1 MNHPQVAS
9 QAEWLTARKPL
20 RAERRKLMS
29 FGRAL
34 YIGIALLAIAG
45 RGLAQDSD
53 ARETLLAPL
62 PVRDQFLLNSGF
74 FFFEPASAKVLDAN
88 QWSIDLHNVEAN
100 TIAESAWISRR
111 LQGQTTRVGA
121 AEALTSA
128 GYDAEPSLFLV
139 HGQTHHTTLSIHRSI
154 GSHVEVGL
162 AVPVSSVGGG
172 WSDQI
177 IEGFHHVFGLGNMDR
192 RSLRQNHEAVY
203 IHSPAATYLR
213 ERSAGAEIRDIVLTT
228 KTELV
233 WLEDENVALAIDG
246 AVKLPTGNART
257 LEGSG
262 SVDGGIQMLA
272 LSDFG
277 RWQIHASLGVL
288 LLGPNSVLGTR
299 RQLLTTNTE
308 AASYLL
314 TDHTGLTMQ
323 LTVSESPFRNMGIAE
338 LNRRSCQLTT
348 GIKHQVGTITLYTAL
363 IHNVLNLRNSADVGM
378 IWGISRRF

>member
-1 MNHPQVAS
+1 
-9 QAEWLTARKPL
+9 
-20 RAERRKLMS
+20 
-29 FGRAL
+29 
-34 YIGIALLAIAG
+34 
-45 RGLAQDSD
+45 
-53 ARETLLAPL
+53 
-62 PVRDQFLLNSGF
+62 
-74 FFFEPASAKVLDAN
+74 
-88 QWSIDLHNVEAN
+88 
-100 TIAESAWISRR
+100 
-111 LQGQTTRVGA
+111 
-121 AEALTSA
+121 
-128 GYDAEPSLFLV
+128 
-139 HGQTHHTTLSIHRSI
+139 
-154 GSHVEVGL
+154 L

-213 ERSAGAEIRDIVLTT
+213 ERSAGAEIGDIVLTT

-246 AVKLPTGNART
+246 AVKLPTGNAQT

-348 GIKHQVGTITLYTAL
+348 GIKHQVGTITLYTGL
-363 IHNVLNLRNSADVGM
+363 LHNVLNLRNSADVGM
-378 IWGISRRF
+378 ICGISRRF